1 MADPDLSRDAPP
13 RSWSRR
19 AVTLRSGASLRYD
32 SNAWR
37 DEIIIIQQGTLE
49 LQDTAGR
56 QWPFETGSVLSL
68 CGLPLRRL
76 TNTGPDDA
84 VIIAI
89 KPHSD

>member
-1 MADPDLSRDAPP
+1 
-13 RSWSRR
+13 
-19 AVTLRSGASLRYD
+19 
-32 SNAWR
+32 
-37 DEIIIIQQGTLE
+37 
-49 LQDTAGR
+49 
-56 QWPFETGSVLSL
+56 L